1 LGGNEEGTT
10 RFSSIKTSHFGDAL
24 QKRQNYTDPSIRRI
38 PMNQNVLVELSDALA
53 DAAEKAGNATVL
65 VNARRRMP
73 ASGIVYASDLIL
85 TADHIVERE
94 EGIKV
99 ILADGAEVSARVVG
113 RDSGS
118 DLAVLKLERA
128 AATVAEPTKSP
139 ARLGQIALAL
149 GRPSPDGIEASLG
162 TVSAVGGPIRT
173 GRGGMLERYLRTDSI
188 SYPGFSGG
196 PLVAADGTVLGL
208 NTSGLANGAAVTIPA
223 DIAWRIAD
231 TLVKHGRIKR
241 GYLGIRSQS
250 VEIPDGL
257 QQALQREQVT
267 GLLIVGIEN
276 DSPASKGGLMV
287 GDILVGVAGSPVVH
301 HDELFAQLHGEV
313 AGKSTPIDILRGGRP
328 QTLNV
333 LIGEK

>member
-1 LGGNEEGTT
+1 M
-10 RFSSIKTSHFGDAL
+10 S
-24 QKRQNYTDPSIRRI
+24 
-38 PMNQNVLVELSDALA
+38 QNVLVELSDALA
-53 DAAEKAGNATVL
+53 DAAEKAGKATVL

-73 ASGIVYASDLIL
+73 ASGIIYASDLVL
-85 TADHIVERE
+85 TADHVVERE

-99 ILADGAEVSARVVG
+99 ILSDGAELSARIAG
-113 RDSGS
+113 RDAGS

-128 AATVAEPTKSP
+128 SAAVAEATKSP

-162 TVSAVGGPIRT
+162 TVSAIGGPIRT

-196 PLVAADGTVLGL
+196 PLVAADGTILGL
-208 NTSGLANGAAVTIPA
+208 NTSGLANGAAITVPA

-231 TLVKHGRIKR
+231 TLVQHGRIRR
-241 GYLGIRSQS
+241 GYLGIRSQAVDLPEAS
-250 VEIPDGL
+250 QKSL
-257 QQALQREQVT
+257 KREQAA
-267 GLLIVGIEN
+267 GLLIMGLEK
-276 DSPASKGGLMV
+276 DSPAAKGGLIV
-287 GDILVGVAGSPVVH
+287 GDILVGVAGEPILH
-301 HDELFAQLHGEV
+301 HDELFARLNGEV
-313 AGKSTPIDILRGGRP
+313 VGKSTPIDILRGGQP